1 MKKFLSFLLVLALG
15 LVFVGCGDETV
26 KPTKIEISGENE
38 VEVGKTINLV
48 ATVTPADATDKSVEW
63 SSSDNATATVDKGAV
78 KGVKEGTVTI
88 TVTSKVDSAVKAEVK
103 ITVKEAAQV
112 VEVKPTSIEVSGEN
126 QVEVGK
132 EVTLTAVV
140 KPDNATNKAV
150 TWKSSDETVATVAA
164 GKVKGVKAG
173 TATITVTASADAA
186 VVKTF
191 EITVV
196 EGAEEV
202 NPVLTLSGVYYGI
215 VGESKDIQAIITPE
229 QYANEEV
236 EWISS
241 DDSIATI
248 ENGILTC
255 IEAGDVVITAK
266 LVNYPE
272 ISVERTITIVALEKV
287 VASVDISIEDEV
299 IYDIDTYK
307 IVKTIDP
314 TDATVSLS
322 YASSD
327 ETVATVDK
335 SGNVTTLKV
344 GSVTITATDAVSGLE
359 SVLELEVVAS
369 PELTGMEIKGREI
382 TVEDSCT
389 LAISPLPEHANYTVT
404 WEALTPDIAT
414 IDETGK
420 VTPIKDGVAKFKATD
435 VTGVTAEYDLTINKK
450 FNPNEGPDS
459 VAVVFDGEKLVYIG
473 YQLRFFVEV
482 LPAGV
487 SSAVTWELHSK
498 SEGIA
503 TLSEDGVL
511 TGIAEGTA
519 RVRAVSKINGAKS
532 DWVSIEV
539 KKEKELPP
547 IPDLK
552 GYQIVIMNADSALSD
567 IDPFLEKYA
576 GSDKVFKQRA
586 WTDVENEYNCD
597 IVVKAYPAEAPWGDA
612 RVNWIINN
620 ATNGTS
626 QLDFGVVSGHWMNT
640 FAQANAAIDTSKYF
654 QLYGKNQIEPALK
667 EASSANGKYY
677 CVSMG
682 LSGTRTYVIGG
693 MFYNYGKVK
702 ELGLESPAKLFN
714 EGRWTYE
721 GFVEWCK
728 QAQAILPENNY
739 VLSGGPS
746 IYWSGMVNAAGV
758 KIADKS
764 SMKLNLTHSYAIEAV
779 KSLTEVVANGCYA
792 IDEIGYDQSNTPF
805 NEQRAIMAPGEFWFV
820 RNSGR
825 WPSELWGKGTT
836 EYGYVPF
843 PYPSSVK
850 KEDTK
855 VNFVGESVIM
865 MIAGRSLPV
874 GIEAEGVYR
883 AVQDMY
889 LRTIAY
895 QKADPLYNEEAIK
908 TTALKSRIDDPESIT
923 AAMFYDGSK
932 TIFDPLF
939 DQSFQ
944 YNWSGETTTAII
956 NSVKGADPIEELDA
970 IFSAVETK
978 FIIAYGSK

>member
-420 VTPIKDGVAKFKATD
+420 VLGI
-435 VTGVTAEYDLTINKK
+435 
-450 FNPNEGPDS
+450 
-459 VAVVFDGEKLVYIG
+459 VF
-473 YQLRFFVEV
+473 
-482 LPAGV
+482 
-487 SSAVTWELHSK
+487 H
-498 SEGIA
+498 
-503 TLSEDGVL
+503 
-511 TGIAEGTA
+511 
-519 RVRAVSKINGAKS
+519 
-532 DWVSIEV
+532 
-539 KKEKELPP
+539 
-547 IPDLK
+547 
-552 GYQIVIMNADSALSD
+552 
-567 IDPFLEKYA
+567 
-576 GSDKVFKQRA
+576 
-586 WTDVENEYNCD
+586 
-597 IVVKAYPAEAPWGDA
+597 
-612 RVNWIINN
+612 
-620 ATNGTS
+620 
-626 QLDFGVVSGHWMNT
+626 
-640 FAQANAAIDTSKYF
+640 
-654 QLYGKNQIEPALK
+654 
-667 EASSANGKYY
+667 
-677 CVSMG
+677 
-682 LSGTRTYVIGG
+682 
-693 MFYNYGKVK
+693 
-702 ELGLESPAKLFN
+702 
-714 EGRWTYE
+714 
-721 GFVEWCK
+721 
-728 QAQAILPENNY
+728 
-739 VLSGGPS
+739 
-746 IYWSGMVNAAGV
+746 
-758 KIADKS
+758 
-764 SMKLNLTHSYAIEAV
+764 
-779 KSLTEVVANGCYA
+779 
-792 IDEIGYDQSNTPF
+792 
-805 NEQRAIMAPGEFWFV
+805 
-820 RNSGR
+820 
-825 WPSELWGKGTT
+825 
-836 EYGYVPF
+836 
-843 PYPSSVK
+843 
-850 KEDTK
+850 
-855 VNFVGESVIM
+855 
-865 MIAGRSLPV
+865 
-874 GIEAEGVYR
+874 
-883 AVQDMY
+883 
-889 LRTIAY
+889 
-895 QKADPLYNEEAIK
+895 
-908 TTALKSRIDDPESIT
+908 SIT
-923 AAMFYDGSK
+923 H
-932 TIFDPLF
+932 
-939 DQSFQ
+939 
-944 YNWSGETTTAII
+944 
-956 NSVKGADPIEELDA
+956 
-970 IFSAVETK
+970 
-978 FIIAYGSK
+978 